1 MIMVLPKI
9 VDTGA
14 IDAVEAMGF
23 GITASGSGMLVLVFF
38 VTIFSGYSMNSIL
51 SEVRSLSMITH
62 FNIMQLNYSPLITAF
77 YGAIFPFINFD
88 LFNVDGK
95 LDDFY
100 ALIFPRL
107 NDKAFSPEAKE
118 IGYETL
124 WISLNMGSQ
133 TMLIFLSAFS
143 FVFFFLLS
151 KCTNGR
157 VQRFATNRNQR
168 FKWAGMTN
176 LVNEVYLNM
185 SFAAIMNTTA
195 LSMKNWDLC
204 FQSVFTV
211 LMDIV
216 LVVWPVFVTIR
227 VA

>member
-1 MIMVLPKI
+1 MPKI

-14 IDAVEAMGF
+14 IDAVEEMGF
-23 GITASGSGMLVLVFF
+23 GVTASGSGMLVLVFF

-151 KCTNGR
+151 QCTNGR

-195 LSMKNWDLC
+195 LSM
-204 FQSVFTV
+204 
-211 LMDIV
+211 
-216 LVVWPVFVTIR
+216 
-227 VA
+227 